1 MWKIGMHPETRQT
14 VVNMAM
20 VAAAFAVVTAVILM
34 RPAARAIRP
43 DVAAQSAALSALHG
57 PASR

>member
-1 MWKIGMHPETRQT
+1 MQPETRQI
-14 VVNMAM
+14 VVNTVM

-34 RPAARAIRP
+34 RPAARVVRP
-43 DVAAQSAALSALHG
+43 DVTAQSAALSALHA